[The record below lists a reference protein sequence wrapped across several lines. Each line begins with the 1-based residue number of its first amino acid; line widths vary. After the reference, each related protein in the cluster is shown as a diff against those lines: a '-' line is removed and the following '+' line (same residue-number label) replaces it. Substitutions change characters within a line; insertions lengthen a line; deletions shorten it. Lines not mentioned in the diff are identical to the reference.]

1 MLSKNEVKGKSQQ
14 SKNTGKSRGGELL
27 DDTGLEGKGKA
38 EQMEGKVQQKAGNAR
53 RKVGAAGAKVKR
65 LFLTNDKSKAEN

>member
-14 SKNTGKSRGGELL
+14 SKNTGKFREGGLL
-27 DDTGLEGKGKA
+27 DDIGLEGKGKA

-65 LFLTNDKSKAEN
+65 LSPANDKSKVEN

>member
-1 MLSKNEVKGKSQQ
+1 MKLKAKA
-14 SKNTGKSRGGELL
+14 SRAKIQANPRGELL

-65 LFLTNDKSKAEN
+65 LSLANDKSKAEN